1 MPKNGIP
8 KTAITE
14 RTLRKL
20 VKRAAKGHTSLS
32 AWAVDNEITP
42 QQVTAFFRKEQ
53 GAGLKLPEVLG
64 YRPQTIFIP
73 LDEDPICHMNP
84 PRRPAKNP
92 SKKVDHSRDPIEK
105 RHMRTKNDR
114 EETKKRLKKRA
125 K

>member
-14 RTLRKL
+14 RTLRKM
-20 VKRAAKGHTSLS
+20 VKRAAKDHSSLS
-32 AWAVDNEITP
+32 AWATDNDITP
-42 QQVTAFFRKEQ
+42 QQVTAFFRREQ

-92 SKKVDHSRDPIEK
+92 SKKVDHSREPIEK
-105 RHMRTKNDR
+105 KHSRPRNER
-114 EETKKRLKKRA
+114 EETKKRLKKRS